1 MPFVSSN
8 WIYEHAERGG
18 YVVPGFDSY
27 CLEVVQAQIMAAHM
41 ESAPFLL
48 QVTPKGFRHMGI
60 SYFTGMAMALIEES
74 RVPVALHLDHGTSI
88 AEIVSC
94 IQRGFTSVMI
104 DGSRLG
110 FEQNVELTRKVVEV
124 SHAVGVSVEA
134 ELGRVLGKESDIE
147 VKQGE
152 ESFTEPAAAEEF
164 VERTGADSLAVSVG
178 NLHGF
183 YRDEPRID
191 FERLGEIHRRVEIP
205 LVLHGGSG
213 LNPQIVTRAGSL
225 GVRKINIGT
234 LIKDAFTRG
243 LSEHLELHP
252 SEIDPRPLLG
262 FAREKVVSELRSVI
276 QSFGAGNRS
285 WI

>member
-1 MPFVSSN
+1 MPLVNSSQ
-8 WIYEHAERGG
+8 IYEHAQREG

-41 ESAPFLL
+41 ENAPFLL
-48 QVTPKGFRHMGI
+48 QVTPKAFRHMGI

-88 AEIVSC
+88 EEVVRC
-94 IQRGFTSVMI
+94 VQRGFSSVMI

-110 FEQNVELTRKVVEV
+110 FEQNVALTRKVVEV

-134 ELGRVLGKESDIE
+134 ELGKVLGKESDIE
-147 VKQGE
+147 VMQGE

-164 VERTGADSLAVSVG
+164 VERTGVDSLAVSVG

-183 YRDEPRID
+183 YRDEPHID
-191 FERLGEIHRRVEIP
+191 FERLEEIHNRVEVP

-213 LNPQIVTRAGSL
+213 LGPQIVTRAGSL

-243 LSEHLELHP
+243 LLERLDSHP
-252 SEIDPRPLLG
+252 LEIDPRPLLG

-276 QSFGAGNRS
+276 QYFGAAHRS